1 MGRNLILGPLGVLG
15 VYESPWISG
24 SLNLGLYLIFPC
36 LVLSAPNSF
45 LHHYQIIPLL
55 KLSEKLS
62 QETRTHL
69 PMPFLPICIN
79 NNNNKNPQILGFL
92 ENLSFSCSYGYHPD
106 IALAQTYIL
115 SLSKYGKFFSTLSGT
130 HISSIYYDDSFHIS
144 SHMKPESFLWLLGSD
159 PSFQILCKSL
169 GMVMNRCILY
179 SSLQLMYH
187 SLSLQ
192 LKPPDFKP
200 MSPDDIAY
208 FDIQIRNS

>member
-1 MGRNLILGPLGVLG
+1 
-15 VYESPWISG
+15 
-24 SLNLGLYLIFPC
+24 
-36 LVLSAPNSF
+36 
-45 LHHYQIIPLL
+45 
-55 KLSEKLS
+55 
-62 QETRTHL
+62 
-69 PMPFLPICIN
+69 MPFLPICIN

-106 IALAQTYIL
+106 ITLAQTYIL
-115 SLSKYGKFFSTLSGT
+115 SLSPNMENFSLHFLEPTSRQFIMMT
-130 HISSIYYDDSFHIS
+130 PSIFL

>member
-1 MGRNLILGPLGVLG
+1 
-15 VYESPWISG
+15 
-24 SLNLGLYLIFPC
+24 
-36 LVLSAPNSF
+36 
-45 LHHYQIIPLL
+45 
-55 KLSEKLS
+55 
-62 QETRTHL
+62 
-69 PMPFLPICIN
+69 MPFLPICIN
-79 NNNNKNPQILGFL
+79 NNNNKKSPNPRLSLKSQLL
-92 ENLSFSCSYGYHPD
+92 MLLRMPSWHSTSTNLYS
-106 IALAQTYIL
+106 L

-144 SHMKPESFLWLLGSD
+144 SHMKPESFLWLLGCD
-159 PSFQILCKSL
+159 ASFKILCKSL
-169 GMVMNRCILY
+169 AMVMNRCILY